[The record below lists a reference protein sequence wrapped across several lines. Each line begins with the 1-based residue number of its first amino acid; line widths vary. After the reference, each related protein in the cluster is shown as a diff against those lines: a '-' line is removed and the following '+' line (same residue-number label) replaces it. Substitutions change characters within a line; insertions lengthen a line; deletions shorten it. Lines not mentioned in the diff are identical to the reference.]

1 MSSPAN
7 IMSDT
12 VSITNDMDIRQ
23 SIPTDNVDLLYSKQD
38 TQQTTV
44 SSSLEKS
51 YLITANSNEQGFVV
65 DQFSPHR
72 LPPLSPLL
80 PPSTPQHA
88 NDDTSCGDS
97 SREAPQSSSN
107 EFTYVK
113 YITHT
118 LTEEDRI
125 AFDL

>member
-12 VSITNDMDIRQ
+12 VSVTNDMDIRQ
-23 SIPTDNVDLLYSKQD
+23 SIPTNNVHLLYSEQG

-44 SSSLEKS
+44 SSSLENS
-51 YLITANSNEQGFVV
+51 YLITTNSNDQGFVV
-65 DQFSPHR
+65 DQFSPQR
-72 LPPLSPLL
+72 LSPLSPLL
-80 PPSTPQHA
+80 LPSTPQHA
-88 NDDTSCGDS
+88 SDDTSYGGS

-125 AFDL
+125 ALDL